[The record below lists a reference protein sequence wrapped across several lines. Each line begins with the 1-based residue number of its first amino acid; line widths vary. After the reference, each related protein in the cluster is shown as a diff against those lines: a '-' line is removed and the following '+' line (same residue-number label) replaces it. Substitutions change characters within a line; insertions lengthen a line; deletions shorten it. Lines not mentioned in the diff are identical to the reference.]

1 MTEFITI
8 DEAKLL
14 FTQCLA
20 KSRHHIE
27 VDDVTDKLFDGK
39 SVATEAFYGEWLSSG
54 IGGLKCN
61 HLLSK

>member
-39 SVATEAFYGEWLSSG
+39 SVATFTFMGNGYQVEPH
-54 IGGLKCN
+54 KCN

>member
-14 FTQCLA
+14 FTQCSA

-39 SVATEAFYGEWLSSG
+39 SVATFTFMGNGYQVELEA
-54 IGGLKCN
+54 
-61 HLLSK
+61 

>member
-1 MTEFITI
+1 MTEFISI

-14 FTQCLA
+14 FTKCLA

-39 SVATEAFYGEWLSSG
+39 SVATFTFMGNGYQVELEA
-54 IGGLKCN
+54 
-61 HLLSK
+61 